1 MKKETIH
8 LDWVLNSFYDF
19 IYLLI
24 HTGEGGRRS
33 QRDTSLYKRN
43 TGGLPPVRPHVALD
57 PGMGPDC
64 ESNGPPISSQA
75 GSQSTE
81 PHQQELSVILRL

>member
-33 QRDTSLYKRN
+33 QRHTSLYKKTRVGCLLYVPTWLSTQAWALTLN
-43 TGGLPPVRPHVALD
+43 HTGHPSVGRKALK
-57 PGMGPDC
+57 P
-64 ESNGPPISSQA
+64 
-75 GSQSTE
+75 
-81 PHQQELSVILRL
+81 LSHTSKS